1 MKTQTTH
8 NVTTLKP
15 AEIGIYRWCPGS
27 QNANTG
33 LVDAINV
40 HTATRRIRN
49 LASLATKFRNML
61 VLAALMVTLAN
72 VASASIAQDLTI
84 SLSNPQCHL
93 SVCGVDPGN
102 AGSPASGA
110 ADFTDLGYPYW
121 SFSFLTGPADS
132 WSQVGGSY
140 SAGFSSGSI
149 DITGPFGLTFN
160 GNLTHGDSQES
171 LAGEHAGVE
180 FTGYWSNG
188 LYGYGDAEVFITLGQ
203 GASADFDITTVAPEP
218 GSLIMFGS
226 GILGLA
232 GMLRRRLMG

>member
-1 MKTQTTH
+1 MNRHAATQQVR
-8 NVTTLKP
+8 NV
-15 AEIGIYRWCPGS
+15 
-27 QNANTG
+27 
-33 LVDAINV
+33 
-40 HTATRRIRN
+40 
-49 LASLATKFRNML
+49 ASLTTKFRNML

-72 VASASIAQDLTI
+72 VASAGIAQDLTI

-102 AGSPASGA
+102 TGSPASGE
-110 ADFTDLGYPYW
+110 ADFSDLGYPYW

-132 WSQVGGSY
+132 WSQVGGTY
-140 SAGFSSGSI
+140 SAGFNSGSI
-149 DITGPFGLTFN
+149 SITGPYGLTFN
-160 GNLTHGDSQES
+160 GIVTQGDSRES

-188 LYGYGDAEVFITLGQ
+188 LYGYGDADVFITLGQ
-203 GASADFDITTVAPEP
+203 GASANFDITTVAPEP

-232 GMLRRRLMG
+232 GVLRRRLMG